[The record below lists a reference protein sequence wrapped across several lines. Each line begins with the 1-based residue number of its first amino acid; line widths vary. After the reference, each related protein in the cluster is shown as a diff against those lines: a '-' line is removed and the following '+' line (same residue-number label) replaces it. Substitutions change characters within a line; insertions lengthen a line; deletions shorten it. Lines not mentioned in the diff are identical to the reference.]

1 MLTLRSLAG
10 SLSSRLCRLAST
22 AHLDYS
28 RYPTLKES
36 DIEEDLMRGSGPG
49 GQAVNKTNNCVFLR
63 HLPTG
68 ITVKCHLHRLASK
81 NRIEARKILLDK
93 LDVHLN
99 GEHSIAAQLKALEQK
114 KSTERKRRQGKLQE
128 MKKNWQN
135 RERAE
140 SDVERDKWKYV
151 HEFNNKKTL
160 FIGELQ
166 LPAREVAKI
175 ACHFLLFGQW
185 LRLDL
190 WFLRSAGFQVLANAF
205 SIYFQGLI

>member
-1 MLTLRSLAG
+1 MLMLRTLARP
-10 SLSSRLCRLAST
+10 LSSNLCRLAST

-28 RYPTLKES
+28 RYPTLQES
-36 DIEEDLMRGSGPG
+36 DIEENLMRGSGPG

-99 GEHSIAAQLKALEQK
+99 GDHSIAAQMKQLDQK

-128 MKKNWQN
+128 MKKNWQS
-135 RERAE
+135 RERTEDEDATI
-140 SDVERDKWKYV
+140 K
-151 HEFNNKKTL
+151 N
-160 FIGELQ
+160 
-166 LPAREVAKI
+166 
-175 ACHFLLFGQW
+175 
-185 LRLDL
+185 
-190 WFLRSAGFQVLANAF
+190 
-205 SIYFQGLI
+205 

>member
-1 MLTLRSLAG
+1 MLRSLARP
-10 SLSSRLCRLAST
+10 LSSNLCRLAST

-28 RYPTLKES
+28 RYPTLQES
-36 DIEEDLMRGSGPG
+36 DIEENLMRGSGPG

-99 GEHSIAAQLKALEQK
+99 GDHSIAAQMKQLDQK

-128 MKKNWQN
+128 MKKNWQS
-135 RERAE
+135 RERTEDEHGAT
-140 SDVERDKWKYV
+140 K
-151 HEFNNKKTL
+151 N
-160 FIGELQ
+160 
-166 LPAREVAKI
+166 
-175 ACHFLLFGQW
+175 
-185 LRLDL
+185 
-190 WFLRSAGFQVLANAF
+190 
-205 SIYFQGLI
+205 